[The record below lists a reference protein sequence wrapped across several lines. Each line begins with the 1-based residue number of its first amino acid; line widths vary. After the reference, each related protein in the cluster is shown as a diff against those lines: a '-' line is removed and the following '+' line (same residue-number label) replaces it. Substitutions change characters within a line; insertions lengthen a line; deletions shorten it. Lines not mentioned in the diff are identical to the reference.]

1 MKVYVVT
8 KALPL
13 QEEVYVSVH
22 QSMKAAEK
30 SIRKD
35 FPNARKDD
43 SNRALI
49 NFLCVGPYDGKDKLF
64 GNKQQF
70 LMFIREEELA

>member
-13 QEEVYVSVH
+13 YEETYVGAYS
-22 QSMKAAEK
+22 SMKAAEK

-35 FPNARKDD
+35 FPMARKDD
-43 SNRALI
+43 SNPTHI
-49 NFLCVGPYDGKDKLF
+49 SFLCKGAYTMEDKLF
-64 GNKQQF
+64 GGKRDF
-70 LMFIREEELA
+70 LMFIHVEDLQ